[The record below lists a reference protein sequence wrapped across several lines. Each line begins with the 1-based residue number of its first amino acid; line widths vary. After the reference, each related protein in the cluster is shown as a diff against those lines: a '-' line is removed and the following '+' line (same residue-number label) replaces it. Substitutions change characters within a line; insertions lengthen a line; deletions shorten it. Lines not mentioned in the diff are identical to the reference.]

1 MIFGG
6 LIMKR
11 QLQGIA
17 VLLLSILLT
26 IAYGNEA
33 IFDFSLRWHTIFV
46 LIGIAGVIMTFL
58 PSKNNEK

>member
-58 PSKNNEK
+58 PSKNDEK

>member
-1 MIFGG
+1 
-6 LIMKR
+6 MKR